1 MADDSSTTQPTAN
14 GIITP
19 FTKLRF
25 VSSNLPPD
33 SIINKRATT
42 ATNSIIFNTYNGT
55 TGIFMCDE
63 HGFVKRI
70 TAEFDTDHFNIT
82 DNVASINSKVFDVL
96 KRQIIDDL
104 RRELGSV
111 NGGSVNG
118 GSTNNDHASSSTLTV
133 TNIEPTSVS
142 LSAFNKKFAE
152 TAIYVTYSGFVNA
165 SDVVNNAALRL
176 TVKDGSVPQGLS
188 VTIGEP
194 KTYGTNQLRYPV
206 TVNYLSDPKK
216 AENTVTLQAGNIEA
230 NIGVSVTRSS
240 DQPARV
246 ISIRADVSSLDFSS
260 DKDAVKTVTVSKTLS
275 PGYRDIK
282 SLKLSATTLQN
293 VVVDQI
299 DYHEDNDVF
308 HVKLDP
314 SVSGSVN
321 GSITIGVENTEY
333 NTNVR
338 NITIPVSYT
347 AATVP
352 ATPKPTPQPTPKPVL
367 KRIQSIAVNNGQ
379 SIEITAGTPKTV
391 NYTVK
396 YTGELED
403 SNTDNLDIASKDG
416 VTVEI
421 SKQNKTITFTT
432 TSDLGVK
439 QVSFDVMSNG
449 TNVGQFRV
457 NVEAKRRIVLKGPAL
472 DNPMVVF
479 NSRTTSGNSAYND
492 YILLTELASVEGAT
506 GTIEVKPDTF
516 GYNAAHKDRL
526 DVTDSLLDDK
536 LSAVTLY
543 VKEDPTITAT
553 FDVQHYKHP
562 IPVLNKESLT
572 VPTGGDPIQF
582 TIRWSNSPACVN
594 QSKFRYEV
602 EWSLEGDNVG
612 TVSNT
617 GLFSAT
623 NAGASRLVAKVV
635 CYWDGHKIVETTLNA
650 TITVQAVVVTPKPV
664 PMHISS
670 VTVNGTNVVE
680 LQAGQSKTVSYD
692 VTYTGNTMDGTT
704 NSIDIISKDGI
715 DVSVNTDGRTITF
728 TTTSDLGVKQVSF
741 DVMSNGVNVG
751 TVNVNVTKVE
761 RRLTLKKSIPMGVFI
776 GRDNYLGNTY
786 YSRNNKFYLRDLVDL
801 SGPSGTL
808 AIRTDDENEL
818 TADKFGT
825 YYTIN
830 EKLVGNERLV
840 NATIYVKEDPTV
852 SIPIQ
857 YQVYDYP
864 KIRIK
869 ESKEQIKLGETRT
882 YEIEYTNNPI
892 CVNDSRFTKEVTWAI
907 LDSTGT
913 ARSGIGMITPDG
925 TFTPNSV
932 GECRIVVTVICK
944 WEEYTILRHESYV
957 PLSVVRPDAKRISRV
972 NIQEST
978 PISILGGTTKIIN
991 YTLELTDGV
1000 EDSKTYDVSVDN
1012 TSGPKLNG
1020 ISATVNKE
1028 NRTITIEAHEFA
1040 PHNDF
1045 SLNIVSNEKV
1055 VGTLPLSVDKKRHEL
1070 MLNRNVGDELVMF
1083 GFNGESE
1090 SGNCFS
1096 YNNVISDIVTAS
1108 YGDIDVHSDALNI
1121 STDNTRRF
1129 IKTPDEDKTGDI
1141 TFYIKQEPETT
1152 KTVRVKNYKHPNP
1165 YLGTNSSF
1173 GNDVTTIM
1181 GNSLDLSIWY
1191 HDEIPCIRDP
1201 KFSAIASW
1209 EVNQEFGYFMKEG
1222 KSRVQS
1228 ISDVRKVEFHP
1239 HRQGTGQVTAN
1250 VRCYY
1255 DGQLILEKQTSV
1267 TVNVQADPY
1276 DNYTLS
1282 GSTEKISIGQFSNT
1296 FVRRNITSVDSINQF
1311 ERPQIDVKVTSGP
1324 TNGVRVSMDNN
1335 GVLTVRN
1342 ALEPKY
1348 YGRTVGTVTLK
1359 LGSKSLTIPFE
1370 KVYDSPIT
1378 SLSTKEFTKVVY
1390 DDDYKSEDGN
1400 IYTYI
1405 EGSIKYKD
1413 DISLPLLLEDSNGST
1428 IRVDENDLS
1437 DIEVSFEEWGQP
1449 DKNDSLYS
1457 YWGCEIVNHG
1467 QDRFRIKVWPSN
1479 PNNDIGYES
1488 KVVVKSKVDK
1498 SKYTTAHLVFWKKNG
1513 ENRFVEP
1520 TASPS
1525 PSPNPSPS
1533 PSPDPTA
1540 LPESY

>member
-1 MADDSSTTQPTAN
+1 MADDSSTPKPTAS
-14 GIITP
+14 GLIAP

-25 VSSNLPPD
+25 VSSNLPPT
-33 SIINKRATT
+33 SIITNQPVET

-111 NGGSVNG
+111 NGGS
-118 GSTNNDHASSSTLTV
+118 TNNGHASSSTLTV

-194 KTYGTNQLRYPV
+194 TTYGANQLRYPV
-206 TVNYLSDPKK
+206 TVNYLSDPKN
-216 AENTVTLQAGNIEA
+216 AENTVTLQAGNMEA
-230 NIGVSVTRSS
+230 NIEVSVTRFS
-240 DQPARV
+240 DQTARV
-246 ISIRADVSSLDFSS
+246 ISIRTDVSSLDFSS

-379 SIEITAGTPKTV
+379 PIEITAGTPKTV
-391 NYTVK
+391 SYTVA

-432 TSDLGVK
+432 QSNLGTK

-449 TNVGQFRV
+449 ANVGQFRV

-516 GYNAAHKDRL
+516 GYNTAHKDRL

-572 VPTGGDPIQF
+572 VPTGGNPIQF
-582 TIRWSNSPACVN
+582 TIGWLNSPACVN
-594 QSKFRYEV
+594 NSKFRHTV

-623 NAGASRLVAKVV
+623 NAGAGRLVAKVV
-635 CYWDGHKIVETTLNA
+635 CYWDSHKIVETTLNA
-650 TITVQAVVVTPKPV
+650 TITVQTVVVTPKPV
-664 PMHISS
+664 PMRISS
-670 VTVNGTNVVE
+670 ITVNGTNVVD

-704 NSIDIISKDGI
+704 NIIDIISKDGV

-728 TTTSDLGVKQVSF
+728 TTQSNLGTKQVSF
-741 DVMSNGVNVG
+741 DVMSNGANVG
-751 TVNVNVTKVE
+751 TINVNVTKVQ
-761 RRLTLKKSIPMGVFI
+761 RRLTLKKSVPMGVFI

-818 TADKFGT
+818 TTDKFGT

-840 NATIYVKEDPTV
+840 NATIYVKEDQSV
-852 SIPIQ
+852 SVPFQ

-869 ESKEQIKLGETRT
+869 ESKEQIKLGETRS
-882 YEIEYTNNPI
+882 YEVEYTNNPI
-892 CVNDSRFTKEVTWAI
+892 CVNDPRFTKEVTWSI
-907 LDSTGT
+907 LDITGT
-913 ARSGIGMITPDG
+913 TKSGIGIITPDG
-925 TFTPNSV
+925 TFTSNSV
-932 GECRIVVTVICK
+932 GECRIVVTVVCK
-944 WEEYTILRHESYV
+944 WEGYTILKHESYV
-957 PLSVVRPDAKRISRV
+957 PLSVVRPDAKRISKV
-972 NIQEST
+972 NLQEST

-1000 EDSKTYDVSVDN
+1000 EDSKTYDLTVDN
-1012 TSGPKLNG
+1012 TSGPELNG
-1020 ISATVNKE
+1020 IYATVDKE
-1028 NRTITIEAHEFA
+1028 SRTITIQAHEFA

-1070 MLNRNVGDELVMF
+1070 MLNRNVSDELIMF

-1090 SGNCFS
+1090 RGNCFS
-1096 YNNVISDIVTAS
+1096 YNTTISDIVTAS
-1108 YGDIDVHSDALNI
+1108 YGDIDVRSDALNV

-1152 KTVRVKNYKHPNP
+1152 KTIRVKNYKHPNP
-1165 YLGTNSSF
+1165 YIGTNRSF
-1173 GNDVTTIM
+1173 GSDTLTITID
-1181 GNSLDLSIWY
+1181 GTLELSIWY
-1191 HDEIPCIRDP
+1191 HNEIPCIRDP

-1209 EVNQEFGYFMKEG
+1209 EVNQEFGYFMKED

-1239 HRQGTGQVTAN
+1239 RRQGSGQVTAN

-1276 DNYTLS
+1276 ANYTLS

-1324 TNGVRVSMDNN
+1324 KNGVRVSMDNN

-1342 ALEPKY
+1342 ALESKY
-1348 YGRTVGTVTLK
+1348 YDRTVGTVTLK

-1405 EGSIKYKD
+1405 EGSIRYKD
-1413 DISLPLLLEDSNGST
+1413 DISLPLLLEGSNGST
-1428 IRVDENDLS
+1428 IRVSENDLS
-1437 DIEVSFEEWGQP
+1437 DIEVSFEQWGQTDP
-1449 DKNDSLYS
+1449 NDSLYS
-1457 YWGCEIVNHG
+1457 YWDCEIVNHG
-1467 QDRFRIKVWPSN
+1467 QDRFRIKVWPAN
-1479 PNNDIGYES
+1479 PNNDTGYES
-1488 KVVVKSKVDK
+1488 KVVVKSKVDNRK
-1498 SKYTTAHLVFWKKNG
+1498 TTESHLVFWKRNG

-1525 PSPNPSPS
+1525 PSSNPSPS
-1533 PSPDPTA
+1533 PSSTPTPDPI
-1540 LPESY
+1540 

>member
-1 MADDSSTTQPTAN
+1 MADDSSTPKPTAS
-14 GIITP
+14 GVIAP

-25 VSSNLPPD
+25 VSSNLPPT
-33 SIINKRATT
+33 SIITNQPVET
-42 ATNSIIFNTYNGT
+42 AKNSIIFNTYNGT

-63 HGFVKRI
+63 YGFVKRI
-70 TAEFDTDHFNIT
+70 TAEFNTDHFNII
-82 DNVASINSKVFDVL
+82 DNKASINSKVFDVL

-111 NGGSVNG
+111 NGGS
-118 GSTNNDHASSSTLTV
+118 TNNDHTSSSTLTV
-133 TNIEPTSVS
+133 TSINPSSVS
-142 LSAFNKKFAE
+142 LSVFNKPKAD
-152 TAIYVTYSGFVNA
+152 TAIYVTYSGFVNV
-165 SDVVNNAALRL
+165 SDVVNNQALRL

-194 KTYGTNQLRYPV
+194 KTYGANQLRYPV
-206 TVNYLSDPKK
+206 TINYLSDPKK

-246 ISIRADVSSLDFSS
+246 ISIRADVSSLDFSD

-275 PGYRDIK
+275 PGYRDIG

-293 VVVDQI
+293 VIVDHI
-299 DYHEDNDVF
+299 DYHEDHDVF

-314 SVSGSVN
+314 SVNGSVN

-347 AATVP
+347 AAAVPDTPKP
-352 ATPKPTPQPTPKPVL
+352 ATPK
-367 KRIQSIAVNNGQ
+367 RISSITVNNGQ
-379 SIEITAGTPKTV
+379 PIEITAGQPKTV
-391 NYTVK
+391 SYDVT

-416 VTVEI
+416 ITVEI

-432 TSDLGVK
+432 QSNLGTK
-439 QVSFDVMSNG
+439 QVSFDVTSNG

-457 NVEAKRRIVLKGPAL
+457 DVEAK
-472 DNPMVVF
+472 
-479 NSRTTSGNSAYND
+479 
-492 YILLTELASVEGAT
+492 
-506 GTIEVKPDTF
+506 
-516 GYNAAHKDRL
+516 
-526 DVTDSLLDDK
+526 
-536 LSAVTLY
+536 
-543 VKEDPTITAT
+543 
-553 FDVQHYKHP
+553 
-562 IPVLNKESLT
+562 
-572 VPTGGDPIQF
+572 
-582 TIRWSNSPACVN
+582 
-594 QSKFRYEV
+594 
-602 EWSLEGDNVG
+602 
-612 TVSNT
+612 
-617 GLFSAT
+617 
-623 NAGASRLVAKVV
+623 
-635 CYWDGHKIVETTLNA
+635 
-650 TITVQAVVVTPKPV
+650 
-664 PMHISS
+664 
-670 VTVNGTNVVE
+670 
-680 LQAGQSKTVSYD
+680 
-692 VTYTGNTMDGTT
+692 
-704 NSIDIISKDGI
+704 
-715 DVSVNTDGRTITF
+715 
-728 TTTSDLGVKQVSF
+728 
-741 DVMSNGVNVG
+741 
-751 TVNVNVTKVE
+751 
-761 RRLTLKKSIPMGVFI
+761 RRLTLKKSIPMGVFM
-776 GRDNYLGNTY
+776 DKEKYLGNTY
-786 YSRNNKFYLRDLVDL
+786 YSRNNRFYLRDLVDL

-808 AIRTDDENEL
+808 AIRTNSENEL

-840 NATIYVKEDPTV
+840 NATIYVSEDPSV
-852 SIPIQ
+852 SVPFQ

-869 ESKEQIKLGETRT
+869 ESKEQIKLGETRI
-882 YEIEYTNNPI
+882 YEVEYTNNPI
-892 CVNDSRFTKEVTWAI
+892 CVNDPRFTKEVTWSI
-907 LDSTGT
+907 LDITGT
-913 ARSGIGMITPDG
+913 TKSGIGIITPDG

-932 GECRIVVTVICK
+932 GECRIVATVVCK
-944 WEEYTILRHESYV
+944 WEEYTILKHESYV

-972 NIQEST
+972 NLQEST
-978 PISILGGTTKIIN
+978 PISIQGGATKIIN

-1000 EDSKTYDVSVDN
+1000 EDSKTYDLKVDN

-1020 ISATVNKE
+1020 IYATVNKE
-1028 NRTITIEAHEFA
+1028 NRTITIQAHEFS
-1040 PHNDF
+1040 PHGNF

-1055 VGTLPLSVDKKRHEL
+1055 VGALPLSVDKKLHEL
-1070 MLNRNVGDELVMF
+1070 TLNRNVGDELVMF
-1083 GFNGESE
+1083 GFGGESE
-1090 SGNCFS
+1090 GANCFS
-1096 YNNVISDIVTAS
+1096 YNTTISDIVTAS
-1108 YGDIDVHSDALNI
+1108 YGDIDVRSDALNI

-1209 EVNQEFGYFMKEG
+1209 EVNQEFGYFMKED

>member
-1 MADDSSTTQPTAN
+1 MADDSSTPKPTAS
-14 GIITP
+14 GVIAP

-25 VSSNLPPD
+25 VSSNLPPT
-33 SIINKRATT
+33 SIITNQPIET
-42 ATNSIIFNTYNGT
+42 AKNSIIFNTYEGT

-63 HGFVKRI
+63 HGYVKRI
-70 TAEFDTDHFNIT
+70 TAEFNPKNFSIT
-82 DNVASINSKVFDVL
+82 NNLASIHPDVL
-96 KRQIIDDL
+96 ADLKQQIIGDL
-104 RRELGSV
+104 KRELGSV
-111 NGGSVNG
+111 GNTGG
-118 GSTNNDHASSSTLTV
+118 TNNSHTSTLTV
-133 TNIEPTSVS
+133 TEIGNTDAVS
-142 LSAFNKKFAE
+142 LSAINKKNA
-152 TAIYVTYSGFVNA
+152 TAVIYVTYSGFVNT
-165 SDVVNNAALRL
+165 SDVDNNLALRL
-176 TVKDGSVPQGLS
+176 TVKDGGVPQGLS
-188 VTIGEP
+188 VDVGKPT
-194 KTYGTNQLRYPV
+194 TYGANQLRYPV
-206 TVNYLSDPKK
+206 TINYLSDPKK

-246 ISIRADVSSLDFSS
+246 ISIRADVSSLDFSD
-260 DKDAVKTVTVSKTLS
+260 DKDAVKTVTVSKMLS
-275 PGYRDIK
+275 TGYRDIS

-293 VVVDQI
+293 VIVDHI
-299 DYHEDNDVF
+299 DYYEDHDVF

-314 SVSGSVN
+314 SVNGSVN
-321 GSITIGVENTEY
+321 GSITIGAEDTKY

-352 ATPKPTPQPTPKPVL
+352 DTPKPTPKPTPEPVL
-367 KRIQSIAVNNGQ
+367 KRISSITVNNGQ

-449 TNVGQFRV
+449 TNIGQFRV

-472 DNPMVVF
+472 SNPMVVF
-479 NSRTTSGNSAYND
+479 NDRTASGNIAYND

-526 DVTDSLLDDK
+526 DVTDSLLDDT

-543 VKEDPTITAT
+543 VKEDPTVMAT
-553 FDVQHYKHP
+553 FNVQHYKHP

-623 NAGASRLVAKVV
+623 NAGAGRLVAKVV

-680 LQAGQSKTVSYD
+680 LQAGQSKTVSYTAD
-692 VTYTGNTMDGTT
+692 YTGTVTDANTD
-704 NSIDIISKDGI
+704 NIDIASKDGV
-715 DVSVNTDGRTITF
+715 DVSVNTDDRTITF
-728 TTTSDLGVKQVSF
+728 TTLSNLGSKQVSF

-869 ESKEQIKLGETRT
+869 ESEEQIKLGETRT

-1108 YGDIDVHSDALNI
+1108 YGDIDVRSDALNV

-1165 YLGTNSSF
+1165 YIGTNRSF
-1173 GNDVTTIM
+1173 GSDTLTITID
-1181 GNSLDLSIWY
+1181 GTLELSIWY

-1201 KFSAIASW
+1201 KFSAVASW
-1209 EVNQEFGYFMKEG
+1209 EVNQEFGYFMKED

-1239 HRQGTGQVTAN
+1239 RRQGSGQVTAN

-1255 DGQLILEKQTSV
+1255 DGQLILTKQTSV
-1267 TVNVQADPY
+1267 TVDVQADPY

-1311 ERPQIDVKVTSGP
+1311 ERPQIDVKVTSGSK
-1324 TNGVRVSMDNN
+1324 NGVRVSMDNN

-1342 ALEPKY
+1342 ALEPQY
-1348 YGRTVGTVTLK
+1348 YDRTVGTVTLK

-1413 DISLPLLLEDSNGST
+1413 DISLPLLLEGSNGNT
-1428 IRVDENDLS
+1428 IRVNDLS
-1437 DIEVSFEEWGQP
+1437 EIDVSFEEWGKHDQ
-1449 DKNDSLYS
+1449 NDSAYS
-1457 YWGCEIVNHG
+1457 YWGYEIENHG
-1467 QDRFRIKVWPSN
+1467 YDRFRIKVWPAN
-1479 PNNDIGYES
+1479 PNNDTGYES
-1488 KVVVKSKVDK
+1488 KVVVKSRVDK
-1498 SKYTTAHLVFWKKNG
+1498 NKTTEAHLVFWKKNG
-1513 ENRFVEP
+1513 DNRLVEP

-1525 PSPNPSPS
+1525 PKPNPSPS
-1533 PSPDPTA
+1533 PPSDPTA
-1540 LPESY
+1540 LPEPY